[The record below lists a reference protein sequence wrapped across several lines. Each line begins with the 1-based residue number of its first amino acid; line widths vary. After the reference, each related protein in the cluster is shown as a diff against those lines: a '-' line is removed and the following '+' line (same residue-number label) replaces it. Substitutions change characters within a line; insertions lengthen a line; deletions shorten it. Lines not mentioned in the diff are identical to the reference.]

1 MACSLESKWYFGAK
15 IKIKRGIPQVGTT
28 LSQSVRIGKVDAVQL
43 STCPLRE
50 CLCAVHK
57 PCSCMWEPGD

>member
-1 MACSLESKWYFGAK
+1 MASSLESKWYFGAK
-15 IKIKRGIPQVGTT
+15 IKIKRVMPQVGAT
-28 LSQSVRIGKVDAVQL
+28 LSQGVRIGKVDAVQL
-43 STCPLRE
+43 STCPLCE